1 VDIQDRVREIVNKVR
16 GSKWLEQPWIVGKL
30 GFVWFAHE
38 TELRDCRCVFVG
50 IAFCVWRIFH
60 HIAHIDPVCCGK
72 SCRYLPC
79 RRGWSR
85 KSPLNCSTR
94 GRWCD
99 RRLVTTVLR
108 AFAQTI
114 DNRLRG
120 AAFDKDK
127 VAEWTAKISEEC
139 LQGCRGL
146 EKPFK
151 FVGVWTRAALLCSTL

>member
-1 VDIQDRVREIVNKVR
+1 
-16 GSKWLEQPWIVGKL
+16 
-30 GFVWFAHE
+30 
-38 TELRDCRCVFVG
+38 
-50 IAFCVWRIFH
+50 
-60 HIAHIDPVCCGK
+60 
-72 SCRYLPC
+72 
-79 RRGWSR
+79 
-85 KSPLNCSTR
+85 
-94 GRWCD
+94 
-99 RRLVTTVLR
+99 VTTVLR